1 MSIPISKSQ
10 RCKPERIFISECTEG
25 GRQFLDCLENNE
37 WAERTGKGAGM
48 VIPLMLKV
56 EETLITIDP
65 HYEDK
70 WHENNECKE
79 NSNRTSHE

>member
-1 MSIPISKSQ
+1 MSISISKSQ
-10 RCKPERIFISECTEG
+10 RCKPERNFISECTEG

-37 WAERTGKGAGM
+37 WVERTGKGGGM
-48 VIPLMLKV
+48 VIPLQLNV
-56 EETLITIDP
+56 EETLITINP

-79 NSNRTSHE
+79 NRYRSGDE